1 MQIMQSDRPTDPD
14 DSFLAGKILVATPS
28 IGDPRFDRSVILM
41 CDHSAEHAMGIVI
54 NKPVDGIQLPD
65 LLSQL
70 EIDGAET
77 APDVPVLLGGPVDRD
92 RGFVIH
98 TPDFSAPDSTLPIG
112 AGLSLTATKDVL
124 EAIASPTPPERSL
137 VALGYAG
144 WGAGQ
149 LESEL
154 TANAWLVTDA
164 AADLIFGTPNSAKW
178 ERALDQLG
186 VTPEHLSVLAG
197 HA

>member
-124 EAIASPTPPERSL
+124 EAIASPTPPRRSL

>member
-1 MQIMQSDRPTDPD
+1 MQSDRPTDPD

-124 EAIASPTPPERSL
+124 EAIASPTPPRRSL

>member
-1 MQIMQSDRPTDPD
+1 MQLMQSDRPTDVD

-41 CDHSAEHAMGIVI
+41 CDHSAEHAMGIVL
-54 NKPVDGIQLPD
+54 NKPIDGLYLPELLDQLD
-65 LLSQL
+65 
-70 EIDGAET
+70 IDGAE
-77 APDVPVLLGGPVDRD
+77 DVPNLPVLLGGPVDRD

-98 TPDFSAPDSTLPIG
+98 TPDFNTPDSTLPVCP
-112 AGLSLTATKDVL
+112 GLCLTATKDVL
-124 EAIASPTPPERSL
+124 EAIASPRPPQHSL

-144 WGAGQ
+144 WGGGQ

-154 TANAWLVTDA
+154 AANAWLVTEPERG
-164 AADLIFGTPNSAKW
+164 LIFETPNSAKW
-178 ERALDQLG
+178 QRALDQLG
-186 VTPEHLSVLAG
+186 VTPEHLSVMAG